1 MAEKE
6 DKAPVEHSRT
16 QTGAE
21 GGQAKKPAKRRSAAQ
36 AEEATAA
43 GVAEKPARVKGSKNI
58 YSGVVHILAT
68 FNNTLVTITDASGN
82 VIAWSSAG
90 RVGYRG
96 SKKSTA
102 YVAQLVAQDACR
114 QAMAHGLKEVIIKVK
129 GPGTGRESAIRAVQA
144 AGLDV
149 TSILD
154 VTPIPHN
161 GCRPKKPRRV

>member
-1 MAEKE
+1 MKG
-6 DKAPVEHSRT
+6 APE
-16 QTGAE
+16 GE
-21 GGQAKKPAKRRSAAQ
+21 GGDVAAQ
-36 AEEATAA
+36 EKP
-43 GVAEKPARVKGSKNI
+43 KPARVKGSKNI
-58 YSGVVHILAT
+58 HSGIVHILAT
-68 FNNTLVTITDASGN
+68 FNNTLVTITDLNGN
-82 VIAWSSAG
+82 VIGWSSAG

-114 QAMAHGLKEVIIKVK
+114 QAMAHGLKEVVVKVK

-144 AGLDV
+144 AGLEV